1 MKTTEEQAQVLLDA
15 LTEARRRPPTKESML
30 ALRSLTQMQ
39 GQLVHGVTSAA
50 FQGRPGARKEA
61 AGMVRQ
67 LHDDYHAALR
77 LVVAEEMAAEA
88 QGWRAR
94 MAAKWRR
101 LLRRMGL

>member
-15 LTEARRRPPTKESML
+15 LTEARLRPPTKESML
-30 ALRSLTQMQ
+30 ALRALAQMQ
-39 GQLVHGVTSAA
+39 GQLIHGVTSTA
-50 FQGRPGARKEA
+50 FQGRAGAAKEA

-67 LHDDYHAALR
+67 LHEDYHAALR

-88 QGWRAR
+88 QGWRGKL
-94 MAAKWRR
+94 AAKWRR